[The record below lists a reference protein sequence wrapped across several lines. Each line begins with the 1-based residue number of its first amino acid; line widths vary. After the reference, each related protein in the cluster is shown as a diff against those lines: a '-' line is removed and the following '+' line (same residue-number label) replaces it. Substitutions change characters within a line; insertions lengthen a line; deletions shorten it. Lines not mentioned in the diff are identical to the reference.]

1 MSGHNKW
8 SKVKRKKGVLDGK
21 RSQIFSKHARLISAE
36 VKRGG
41 GDVNSANVRAAVE
54 RAKADSMPNENI
66 ERALQKGAGGDGAVM
81 TDVIFEAFGPGGVP
95 LLITGLTDN
104 NNRTSQEVRH
114 IFTKENLTLGTP
126 GSASWAFTKTGGKY
140 IPQSPVT
147 LSDDDGEKLAS
158 LIEALEEHDDIQDVF
173 TGADDVDS
181 TD

>member
-41 GDVNSANVRAAVE
+41 GDVNASNVRAAVE

-66 ERALQKGAGGDGAVM
+66 ERALQKGAGADAVVM

-95 LLITGLTDN
+95 ILITGLTDN

-114 IFTKENLTLGTP
+114 IFTKEGLALGTP
-126 GSASWAFTKTGGKY
+126 SSASWAFTKVGGKY
-140 IPQSPVT
+140 IPQSPVSLT
-147 LSDDDGEKLAS
+147 DADGEKLAN
-158 LIEALEEHDDIQDVF
+158 LIELLEEHDDIQDIF
-173 TGADDVDS
+173 TGADSDDE
-181 TD
+181 

>member
-36 VKRGG
+36 VTRGG
-41 GDVNSANVRAAVE
+41 GDVNSSNVRAAVE
-54 RAKADSMPNENI
+54 RAKADSMPNDNI

-95 LLITGLTDN
+95 MLITGLTDN

-114 IFTKENLTLGTP
+114 IFTKEGFALGAP
-126 GSASWAFTKTGGKY
+126 HSASWAFTKVEGKY
-140 IPQSPVT
+140 VPQSPVT
-147 LSDDDGEKLAS
+147 LSDVDGEKLAN
-158 LIEALEEHDDIQDVF
+158 LIEALEEHDDIQDIF
-173 TGADDVDS
+173 TGADSDDA
-181 TD
+181 